1 MFNVQRP
8 PPPSP
13 QQKGAAQGSRRYKLG
28 SSQHTQHSV
37 RVPKKAAA
45 HQTNRRRLWNF
56 LIRLLLLLLLL
67 DQRVKLVGDLFIRST
82 VCRRS
87 QIRFKVLTA
96 VNASF
101 APEKVLAVLLLRGPN
116 WLLLCSCERVNKG
129 INLLIYRFLCPSRW
143 SWFYKE
149 ITPLPTLLD
158 IARACVLATSDKLH
172 KVPCKFYR

>member
-1 MFNVQRP
+1 M
-8 PPPSP
+8 
-13 QQKGAAQGSRRYKLG
+13 LG
-28 SSQHTQHSV
+28 STEHTQHSV

-45 HQTNRRRLWNF
+45 HQANRRRLWNF
-56 LIRLLLLLLLL
+56 LKRLLL

-101 APEKVLAVLLLRGPN
+101 APEKVLAMLLLRGPN

-129 INLLIYRFLCPSRW
+129 INLLIYRLQPI
-143 SWFYKE
+143 KIE
-149 ITPLPTLLD
+149 LIL
-158 IARACVLATSDKLH
+158 
-172 KVPCKFYR
+172 